1 MEWSTEVVA
10 ALSKLNK
17 ERQDARVAEILAN
30 PDRARM
36 MRSMRGIL
44 EFQALH
50 APVDADI
57 LSFTDLVSGTREP
70 IVRKWV
76 AFIVW
81 SIHPTHL
88 GVAEDAEYFD
98 LREVADVGRIL
109 KIGAE
114 AEDTLSYKL
123 KVLLKGSEERM
134 TQQFDSLKRY
144 GDADLHVYFE
154 DHEHAVLTV
163 TPTGTGQLTFA
174 SAVPKVVKADLTRK
188 CPNCSKRNKDTA
200 DKCFGCKRLLSF

>member
-1 MEWSTEVVA
+1 MEWSTEVMA

-17 ERQDARVAEILAN
+17 EQQDARVAEILAN

-44 EFQALH
+44 EFQALN

-57 LSFTDLVSGTREP
+57 LNFTALVSGTRER
-70 IVRKWV
+70 IALKWV

-81 SIHPTHL
+81 SIHPTHF

-98 LREVADVGRIL
+98 LREVVDVGRIL

-123 KVLLKGSEERM
+123 KVLLKSDEERIAR
-134 TQQFDSLKRY
+134 QFNSLKRY
-144 GDADLHVYFE
+144 GNADLHVYFE
-154 DHEHAVLTV
+154 DHEHAVLTA
-163 TPTGTGQLTFA
+163 TPGGTAELTFA
-174 SAVPKVVKADLTRK
+174 SARPKVVKADLTKK
-188 CPNCSKRNKDTA
+188 CPNCSKRNKETA
-200 DKCFGCKRLLSF
+200 EKCFGCKRLLSF

>member
-1 MEWSTEVVA
+1 MEWSTEVVT
-10 ALSKLNK
+10 ALGKLNE
-17 ERQDARVAEILAN
+17 ERQNARVAEILAD

-36 MRSMRGIL
+36 MRGMRGIL
-44 EFQALH
+44 EFQALNF
-50 APVDADI
+50 PVDADI
-57 LSFTDLVSGTREP
+57 RCFTALVSGTREP
-70 IVRKWV
+70 ILRKWV

-123 KVLLKGSEERM
+123 KVLLKSSEERM
-134 TQQFDSLKRY
+134 TQQFDSLKRF
-144 GDADLHVYFE
+144 GNADLHVYFE
-154 DHEHAVLTV
+154 DQEHAVLTV
-163 TPTGTGQLTFA
+163 TPAGTAQLTFA
-174 SAVPKVVKADLTRK
+174 SAVPKVVKADLTKK
-188 CPNCSKRNKDTA
+188 CPTCLKRNKEMA
-200 DKCFGCKRLLSF
+200 EKCFGCKRLL

>member
-1 MEWSTEVVA
+1 MEWSAEVVA
-10 ALSKLNK
+10 ALGKLNK
-17 ERQDARVAEILAN
+17 ERQDARVAEILAD

-36 MRSMRGIL
+36 MRGMRGIL
-44 EFQALH
+44 EFQALNF
-50 APVDADI
+50 PVDADVRC
-57 LSFTDLVSGTREP
+57 FTALVSGTREP

-98 LREVADVGRIL
+98 LREVVELGRIL

-123 KVLLKGSEERM
+123 KVLLKSSEERM
-134 TQQFDSLKRY
+134 KQQFDSLNRF
-144 GDADLHVYFE
+144 GNADLHVYFE
-154 DHEHAVLTV
+154 DQEHAVLTV
-163 TPTGTGQLTFA
+163 TPTGTGLLTFA
-174 SAVPKVVKADLTRK
+174 SATPKVVKADLTKK

-200 DKCFGCKRLLSF
+200 EKCFGCKRLFSF